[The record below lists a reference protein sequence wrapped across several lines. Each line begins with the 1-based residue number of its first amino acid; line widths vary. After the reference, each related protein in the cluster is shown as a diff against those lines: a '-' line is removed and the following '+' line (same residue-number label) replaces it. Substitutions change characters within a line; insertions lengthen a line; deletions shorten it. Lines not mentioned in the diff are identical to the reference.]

1 MMMMSSD
8 RITLPKG
15 FRFQP
20 SEEELLSHYLVKKNH
35 QRKDPE
41 IEVII
46 PEINVCD
53 HEPRDLPALVF
64 TRAKFLPASP
74 NMEWHFFSRR
84 VFKHSESKSKGTR
97 INRATK
103 EGSWKKQGDDK
114 RITRPYSDKQIG
126 GKRIL
131 TFYLPKKQRTDWVI
145 HEYYL
150 TKPNSDEQIGD
161 FVLCRL
167 KHKSGK
173 SDHDQQDDPL
183 CDGGEPNSG
192 SCSMVSNVED
202 QGSKEL
208 GTVLPIP
215 NGNND
220 EAEHGGGSCSMAF
233 DVENQASKQLE
244 NDLSIPNGNDNEA
257 EHGSSCCPITSAF
270 DNEAAADGMLTEAEE
285 DLAFKELEEF
295 YGNEQDVRGSQTY
308 PCYIDKNDL
317 SISVKGQPAD
327 NCNSSDS
334 AMVEEPLDEP
344 GNLALP
350 LHPPPSPQ
358 LQSPIYTKPGTTNV
372 QNDESRKRKY
382 SFGDNDPFLTK
393 KNHIDEVDSNSSS
406 NSENQAADAIPEVRI
421 SMLLNPFLFEFLN
434 MQQHKKCI
442 QTQLFL
448 SVIVNSGIF
457 STRRKSGI

>member
-1 MMMMSSD
+1 
-8 RITLPKG
+8 
-15 FRFQP
+15 
-20 SEEELLSHYLVKKNH
+20 
-35 QRKDPE
+35 
-41 IEVII
+41 
-46 PEINVCD
+46 
-53 HEPRDLPALVF
+53 
-64 TRAKFLPASP
+64 
-74 NMEWHFFSRR
+74 MEWHFFSRR
-84 VFKHSESKSKGTR
+84 VFKHSKSEGKGKGKSKGTQ

-173 SDHDQQDDPL
+173 SDDDQQDDPL

-233 DVENQASKQLE
+233 DVENQASKHLE
-244 NDLSIPNGNDNEA
+244 NDLLIPNGNDNEA
-257 EHGSSCCPITSAF
+257 EHGSSCPITSGF

-285 DLAFKELEEF
+285 YLAFKKLEEF
-295 YGNEQDVRGSQTY
+295 YGNEQDVRGSQTD
-308 PCYIDKNDL
+308 PCCIDKNDL

-327 NCNSSDS
+327 SCNSSDS
-334 AMVEEPLDEP
+334 DMVEELLDEP
-344 GNLALP
+344 GHLALP
-350 LHPPPSPQ
+350 LHPPSLPQ
-358 LQSPIYTKPGTTNV
+358 LQSPIYTKLVTTNAH
-372 QNDESRKRKY
+372 NDESRKRKY
-382 SFGDNDPFLTK
+382 PFGDNDPFLTK
-393 KNHIDEVDSNSSS
+393 KNHIDVDSNSSS
-406 NSENQAADAIPEVRI
+406 NSENQAADAIPEGYSQPGENLGFDSFQSQKLPSINREQGDFPHDNNLIEWDKLPSITEGFDSSLEFSDTFIDCYLCDRNTEVI
-421 SMLLNPFLFEFLN
+421 SV
-434 MQQHKKCI
+434 
-442 QTQLFL
+442 
-448 SVIVNSGIF
+448 SVNDY
-457 STRRKSGI
+457 STSAIGEILQCS